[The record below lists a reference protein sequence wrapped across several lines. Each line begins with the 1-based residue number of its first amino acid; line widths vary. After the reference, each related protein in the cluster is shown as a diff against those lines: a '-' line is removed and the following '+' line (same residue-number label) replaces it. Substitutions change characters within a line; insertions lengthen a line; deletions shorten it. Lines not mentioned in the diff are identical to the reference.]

1 MRKLPKPNDNSKE
14 VFLEC
19 ISNIRKREF
28 KERLELC
35 ADEIADAINDYDDK
49 KNNNRLHRI
58 HSADSISGIVSN
70 EEMKRLYN
78 NKFVGKKGPGR
89 KYYDKLISSA
99 KNGVCPICGHREVS
113 TLDHYLSKMKYPLF
127 AVALINLIPACKDC
141 NFTKGEY
148 EFNDEK
154 YATLHP
160 YYDEIDN
167 VIWLNAKLNEGDD
180 IVFIFEVLRPEEWN
194 DLLYE
199 RVKNHF
205 KTFNLNKLYSVQAA
219 VEFEGIKRMLI
230 KIYQRSGVEEIR
242 GYLKECLES
251 HEYVNLNSWKCG
263 MYRALIKS
271 DWFYEDWLKR
281 Y

>member
-154 YATLHP
+154 HATLHP

-167 VIWLNAKLNEGDD
+167 VIWLNAKLNEGND

-205 KTFNLNKLYSVQAA
+205 KTFNLNKLYSVQAV

-230 KIYQRSGVEEIR
+230 KMYQRSGGEEVR
-242 GYLKECLES
+242 NYLEECLES
-251 HEYVNLNSWKCG
+251 YEYVNLNSWKCG

-271 DWFYEDWLKR
+271 DWFYDAWLKR